1 MNAKLIEMAERRK
14 TLVARVATQRAKLS
28 QALAPWREALA
39 VADRGCVA
47 VRYIRSHA
55 PLLVGAAAFVVPF
68 GPWRAARWL
77 RRGWLLWRT
86 ALAVKR
92 ILPRL

>member
-1 MNAKLIEMAERRK
+1 MNAKLIELAERR
-14 TLVARVATQRAKLS
+14 TILVARAATQRAELS

-39 VADRGCVA
+39 VVDQGLVA

-55 PLLVGAAAFVVPF
+55 ALLVGVAAFVVPLR
-68 GPWRAARWL
+68 PWRMAKWL
-77 RRGWLLWRT
+77 RRGWLVWRM

-92 ILPRL
+92 ILPGL

>member
-1 MNAKLIEMAERRK
+1 MNAKLIELVERRT
-14 TLVARVATQRAKLS
+14 TLVARAATQRAELS
-28 QALAPWREALA
+28 QVLAPWREALA
-39 VADRGCVA
+39 VVDRGWVA

-55 PLLVGAAAFVVPF
+55 ALLVGVAAFVVPF
-68 GPWRAARWL
+68 RPLRVARWL
-77 RRGWLLWRT
+77 RRGWLVWRM